1 MGDTADL
8 DRFRREWRDEVR
20 ARGRPSVTARPSE
33 AARSVLT
40 RRDSETV
47 SVPVPQRQDDTVS
60 TVDATKTTPD
70 IDEDEFSVAESRA
83 EPTSALEHYERAVE
97 KESQGSLGDSLAHY
111 RKAYKLDFKVDQS
124 YRKKHFPTRSKPEN
138 PNPSNAPVTVPNP
151 AHHSSKEPTKQ
162 LSFDELI
169 QSFAQLPILGAEPLI
184 EGDIPP
190 PCPMKAL
197 PYEVLLELLFQIAS
211 MDPAVFCRLSLV
223 CKKLAYHV
231 HTDNSVWKRIA
242 CGEEFGIPSQSYRF
256 ATDIHG
262 WPAFKSTAQ
271 DHGSP
276 VTVLPPKFPA
286 DSNWREVFHNEP
298 RIRFTGVYI
307 STVNYTRPGQPS
319 PTSMTW
325 GTNPT
330 HIVTYYRYLRFFRDG
345 TLISLL
351 TTHEPADVVH
361 HLTKENVSLVRSAP
375 MERSRQNAAT
385 SMTTSTASKSLIMSS
400 NTTTTSSDPAQAAT
414 LAPAATQV
422 MRHALLGRWRLI
434 HELTSSTNLLLS
446 DDTPTDAAE
455 NLTNNTTFQAIGS
468 PGDIHIETEG
478 AGMPQSN
485 GGYIYHLH
493 LALRSGSKNPSAVR
507 NNKLMWKG
515 FWTHNSL
522 TDSWG
527 ELHLRNDKAFWFSRV
542 KRYGLGY

>member
-1 MGDTADL
+1 M
-8 DRFRREWRDEVR
+8 
-20 ARGRPSVTARPSE
+20 TARPSE
-33 AARSVLT
+33 AALSILSSH
-40 RRDSETV
+40 DSEAVTV
-47 SVPVPQRQDDTVS
+47 TVPQRQDDAVPT
-60 TVDATKTTPD
+60 ATGTDTTTD
-70 IDEDEFSVAESRA
+70 VDEDEFSVPESRA

-124 YRKKHFPTRSKPEN
+124 YKKKHFPTRSKPEN
-138 PNPSNAPVTVPNP
+138 PNPSNAAVTVPNP

-169 QSFAQLPILGAEPLI
+169 RSFAQLPILGAEPII

-190 PCPMKAL
+190 PCPIKAL
-197 PYEVLLELLFQIAS
+197 PYEVLLDLLLQVAS

-223 CKKLAYHV
+223 CKRLAYHV
-231 HTDNSVWKRIA
+231 HTDSSVWKRIV
-242 CGEEFGIPSQSYRF
+242 CGDEFGIPSQSYRF

-262 WPAFKSTAQ
+262 WPAFKSTVQ
-271 DHGSP
+271 NHDSP
-276 VTVLPPKFPA
+276 VNLLPKFPA
-286 DSNWREVFHNEP
+286 DANWREIFHDEP

-345 TLISLL
+345 SLISLL

-361 HLTKENVSLVRSAP
+361 HLTKENVTLVRTSP
-375 MERSRQNAAT
+375 MERSRQNAGM
-385 SMTTSTASKSLIMSS
+385 SMTTSTPGKSLNTSS
-400 NTTTTSSDPAQAAT
+400 NTATTSSDPAQSST
-414 LAPAATQV
+414 IAPAATQV

-434 HELTSSTNLLLS
+434 HELTSGTNLLLS
-446 DDTPTDAAE
+446 DDTPSTPTTDATS
-455 NLTNNTTFQAIGS
+455 NITFQATGS

-493 LALRSGSKNPSAVR
+493 LALRSGSRNPSAVK